1 MAHTFLTPTNI
12 FRRYREAKRYTDRLT
27 VPFPEFAR
35 MADNKAQQGLPQH
48 YPDVTSGLVA
58 GIIQKVPKTAIQQ
71 LPTGLVETDDNN
83 DWLPIVAQFIYTN
96 KILPLAD
103 EEYSLFEK
111 CHLLIE
117 AGETFGAAA
126 SYTRFDG
133 KKLSPDVELIYWG
146 DLFIPAGKK
155 SGNSCNYL
163 FYRTWWEKSDIEALI
178 DDESKRAAAAKKRKE
193 EYTPTWDTE
202 ALKSIVDDYTQKDLQ
217 ATTPTE
223 HDRGLDATGIELV
236 TGFQVGV
243 GAKFYTFSPQSQK
256 IVRTKINNDPRG
268 KMPIQWFYYDIDGTN
283 PLGRGI
289 PQLIGPMVNLYD
301 TRLQM
306 QAFGDALSLA
316 PPVIEYME
324 ASDRFEYLPNK
335 VVKTNNSE
343 YKVVP
348 VNVKATSTPDFIAG
362 QNFLQSQIYGL
373 VNTPHTGV
381 SATNSTVG
389 DGKTPAALDM
399 QQNVLDVDI
408 NAVVKH
414 FESWWKDQSESLI
427 NCWFA
432 ERHGKEILQ
441 LDEETADKLQ
451 QLTPTADFDPAKAIN
466 AQNQLIIDYDTATPA
481 LKFRVN
487 PGTSKQEDD
496 KEQIGLI
503 QQAIQSATLQTVYYM
518 GQDGWKFNVGEAYRL
533 MFDKLGISDIERI
546 ITKMTE
552 EEAAEAKK
560 QPFPIIDPPQIRLTG
575 QVPTSAMSAALS
587 MGGVDTSNIQ
597 LNGDQ
602 LIDPGDIYKA
612 TTDPAIKAQIEAM
625 AGLQPSQPQQPI
637 QPQSSPAS
645 LSPGETAAI
654 QDQVKQWQQM
664 GVPDDQIQQH
674 LRTYL
679 AQRGAQNVQ

>member
-12 FRRYREAKRYTDRLT
+12 FKHYQEAKTYTDKLT

-35 MADNKAQQGLPQH
+35 MADNKAQNGMPRH
-48 YPDVTSGLVA
+48 YPDVTSGLAA
-58 GIIQKVPKTAIQQ
+58 GIIQKVPKTAVQQ
-71 LPTGLVETDDNN
+71 LPTGLVETDDDN
-83 DWLPIVAQFIYTN
+83 DWLPIVAQFIYSN
-96 KILPLAD
+96 KILPYANAD
-103 EEYSLFEK
+103 YGLFEK

-117 AGETFGAAA
+117 GGETFGAAA

-133 KKLSPDVELIYWG
+133 SKLSPDVELIYWG
-146 DLFIPAGKK
+146 DIFIQKGKK

-163 FYRTWWEKSDIEALI
+163 FYRTWWQKADLEALI
-178 DDESKRAAAAKKRKE
+178 DDENKRSANAKKRKG
-193 EYTPTWDTE
+193 EYEPTWDTE
-202 ALKSIVDDYTQKDLQ
+202 ALKAILDDATSKDQQ

-223 HDRGLDATGIELV
+223 QDRGLDPSGIELV

-243 GAKFYTFSPQSQK
+243 GAKFYTFNPQTKK
-256 IVRTKINNDPRG
+256 IVRTKTNNDPRG
-268 KMPIQWFYYDIDGTN
+268 KMPISWFYYDIDGTN

-306 QAFGDALSLA
+306 QAYGDTLALA
-316 PPVIEYME
+316 PTVIEYGE
-324 ASDRFEYLPNK
+324 ASDSFEFLPNK
-335 VVKTNNSE
+335 VVH
-343 YKVVP
+343 
-348 VNVKATSTPDFIAG
+348 ATSKDSYSVEPITTKVTSTQDFIAG
-362 QNFLQSQIYGL
+362 QNFIQSQVYGL

-381 SATNSTVG
+381 SSTNGTVT

-427 NCWFA
+427 NCWFT

-441 LDEETADKLQ
+441 LDGETVDKLR
-451 QLTPTADFDPAKAIN
+451 QLEPTEDFNPETDIN
-466 AQNQLIIDYDTATPA
+466 DKDQIIIDYDTATPA

-503 QQAIQSATLQTVYYM
+503 QEAVKSATLPAVYYM
-518 GQDGWKFNVGEAYRL
+518 GQDGWNFNLGEAYRL
-533 MFDKLGISDIERI
+533 MFDKLGISDIEKI
-546 ITKMTE
+546 ITKMTPKE
-552 EEAAEAKK
+552 QAAAKK
-560 QPFPIIDPPQIRLTG
+560 QPFPIVDPPQIRLTG
-575 QVPTSAMSAALS
+575 QIPPNAMGGALS
-587 MGGVDTSNIQ
+587 MGGVDTSNLQ
-597 LNGDQ
+597 LSGDQ
-602 LIDPGDIYKA
+602 PIDLGDMYKG
-612 TTDPAIKAQIEAM
+612 TTDPAIKAQIEQM
-625 AGLQPSQPQQPI
+625 AGLQPSPI
-637 QPQSSPAS
+637 QPPMTPQTQQPQ
-645 LSPGETAAI
+645 LSAGETAAL

-674 LRTYL
+674 LQTYL
-679 AQRGAQNVQ
+679 AQRGQNV